1 MGTVN
6 VDGQKTIWLQQLERL
21 PRLRF
26 RPAFVTFAAPE
37 EGFVLTRLRE
47 LGVPVHSAPLLIHP
61 ADGGIGEDGWRI
73 SLRTYALFSVCLS
86 VLGALSFSCAPLSVT
101 NPPGAAPRPFLSF
114 TPALTLCSV
123 MKINMNM
130 NLFALCLKLILKPY
144 YLTLHLYFLPY
155 TLVTHEN
162 SHSVRAAH

>member
-1 MGTVN
+1 M
-6 VDGQKTIWLQQLERL
+6 
-21 PRLRF
+21 
-26 RPAFVTFAAPE
+26 
-37 EGFVLTRLRE
+37 LTRLRE